1 MKNKTLM
8 IQSISKILIMPKIT
22 QLIFKH
28 IIINRNR
35 ISFKTLYK
43 VSSSINNL
51 YRFHNKQK
59 NLILMLNLIN
69 ISTKYQEMKNLN
81 PEQIPS
87 LPKNRFSLA

>member
-43 VSSSINNL
+43 ASSSINNL

-87 LPKNRFSLA
+87 LPKNRFSRA